1 MRRLSLWFLV
11 VLVLVFQL
19 TLFRKIELWG
29 MRPDATVI
37 ILVYMGL
44 GLGSLAGA
52 LFGFL
57 LGLANLSILSTSMAS
72 LPLAGTVVG
81 FLVGRYGTKV
91 MYESYLVQLVII
103 FTSVLLY
110 DLVNFTWADPSGL
123 PVQLLRFSLGSA
135 VYTSIAGVVL
145 AVVIERMI
153 GLRLVSQR

>member
-1 MRRLSLWFLV
+1 MRRLSLWLLV
-11 VLVLVFQL
+11 VLVLVFQV
-19 TLFRKIELWG
+19 TLFRKIDVWG
-29 MRPDATVI
+29 MRPDASVI

-44 GLGSLAGA
+44 GLGSVAGA

-81 FLVGRYGTKV
+81 FVVGKYATKV

-103 FTSVLLY
+103 FSSVLVF
-110 DLVNFTWADPSGL
+110 DMINVAWADPSGL
-123 PVQLLRFSLGSA
+123 PLSLLRFSLGSA
-135 VYTSIAGVVL
+135 LYTSVAGVIL
-145 AVVIERMI
+145 AIVIERII